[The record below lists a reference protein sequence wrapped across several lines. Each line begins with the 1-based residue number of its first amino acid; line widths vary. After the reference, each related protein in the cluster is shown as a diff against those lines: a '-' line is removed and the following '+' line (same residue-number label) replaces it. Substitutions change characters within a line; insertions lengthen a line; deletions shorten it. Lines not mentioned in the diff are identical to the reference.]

1 MCRMQMKL
9 RPGEPVSAVR
19 KPVGSKRFRCETQ
32 TIVWLLIKL
41 FESDAS
47 NAGDGFSLGA
57 KLELNDDHQSARPIV
72 AAVGC

>member
-1 MCRMQMKL
+1 ML
-9 RPGEPVSAVR
+9 RIRCLESDAR
-19 KPVGSKRFRCETQ
+19 VGH
-32 TIVWLLIKL
+32 